1 MKLRSDVFPAKK
13 EIIDTTNNLDLNT
26 TARRNDKT
34 LDKFC
39 PYMMNSTYCVL
50 EAKLANPIGSF
61 KEEHETQKD
70 EDESKDLRPTTR
82 ESAA

>member
-1 MKLRSDVFPAKK
+1 
-13 EIIDTTNNLDLNT
+13 
-26 TARRNDKT
+26 
-34 LDKFC
+34 
-39 PYMMNSTYCVL
+39 MMNSTYCVL

-61 KEEHETQKD
+61 KEEPETQKD